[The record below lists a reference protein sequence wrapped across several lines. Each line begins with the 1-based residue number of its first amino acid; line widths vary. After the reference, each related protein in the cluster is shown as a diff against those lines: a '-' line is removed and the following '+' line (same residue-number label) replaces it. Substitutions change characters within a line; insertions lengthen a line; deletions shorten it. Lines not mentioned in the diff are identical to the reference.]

1 MTNAV
6 AASEKA
12 APAAVSS
19 SSKKATTAK
28 KTVGDKKAPAAKPS
42 HPPVAQMVNEALAT
56 LKDRKGSSLQA
67 IKKYIA
73 ATYIL
78 DAEKLAPYIRKYLKN
93 AVTNETIV
101 QTRGTGAS
109 GSFKL
114 AGKPV
119 GVKKT
124 AKHSAAEKP
133 AAKLPMKKTVKA
145 KEVKL
150 PSDKSP
156 LKSKKSGKAPT
167 AKSKSPKPKK
177 VVAKATKP
185 AK

>member
-6 AASEKA
+6 AASEKVA
-12 APAAVSS
+12 SAAVSS

-28 KTVGDKKAPAAKPS
+28 KTVGDKMAFAAKPS
-42 HPPVAQMVNEALAT
+42 HPPVAEMVNEALAT
-56 LKDRKGSSLQA
+56 LKDRKGSSLHA
-67 IKKYIA
+67 IKKYIS

-119 GVKKT
+119 GVKT
-124 AKHSAAEKP
+124 AKHSAVEKP
-133 AAKLPMKKTVKA
+133 AVKKSPMKKTVKV
-145 KEVKL
+145 KEVK
-150 PSDKSP
+150 PP
-156 LKSKKSGKAPT
+156 HLKAKKSGNVPA
-167 AKSKSPKPKK
+167 AKSKSPKPK
-177 VVAKATKP
+177 VVAKATKSV
-185 AK
+185 K